1 MRVDAL
7 VGTDF
12 SVCRLTA
19 RGVAVTIPEPGPIVG
34 KLDELVSPAP
44 EPENAVLTDETRV
57 VRWTGPLFALF
68 SLALLPWTIYIAG
81 SLPAQQVSAN
91 YDAAWAGFDVL
102 LALALAS
109 TAYFA
114 LRRSRYLATAASA
127 TATMLVVDAWFDV
140 LTTPGVQRIESIVL
154 AAFVELPLAA
164 VCIWLSWHTQQ
175 LEEQRI
181 VLLMRRGPRGAVT
194 PSRAASAA
202 ASSPAEPAP
211 SVGGSVA

>member
-1 MRVDAL
+1 M
-7 VGTDF
+7 
-12 SVCRLTA
+12 
-19 RGVAVTIPEPGPIVG
+19 TIPEPDQVIS
-34 KLDELVSPAP
+34 KIDEVVRPAA
-44 EPENAVLTDETRV
+44 EPGNAVFTDETRV

-68 SLALLPWTIYIAG
+68 SLILVPWTIYIAG

-102 LALALAS
+102 LALTLAG

-140 LTTPGVQRIESIVL
+140 LTTPGVQRLESIGL

-164 VCIWLSWHTQQ
+164 VCVWLSWHTQQ

-181 VLLMRRGPRGAVT
+181 VLLMRRGPRNGVR

-202 ASSPAEPAP
+202 ADRPAGP
-211 SVGGSVA
+211 

>member
-1 MRVDAL
+1 M
-7 VGTDF
+7 
-12 SVCRLTA
+12 
-19 RGVAVTIPEPGPIVG
+19 TIPEPDGIVG
-34 KLDELVSPAP
+34 KIDALVSPAP
-44 EPENAVLTDETRV
+44 EPENAVLTDEARV
-57 VRWTGPLFALF
+57 VRWTGPLFVLL

-102 LALALAS
+102 LAITLAG

-140 LTTPGVQRIESIVL
+140 LTTPGIQRIESIGL
-154 AAFVELPLAA
+154 AVFVELPLAA
-164 VCIWLSWHTQQ
+164 VCVWLSWHTQQ

-181 VLLMRRGPRGAVT
+181 VLLMRARPGNGVR
-194 PSRAASAA
+194 PSLAASAA
-202 ASSPAEPAP
+202 AGSLAEPAP
-211 SVGGSVA
+211 SAGGSVP

>member
-1 MRVDAL
+1 
-7 VGTDF
+7 
-12 SVCRLTA
+12 
-19 RGVAVTIPEPGPIVG
+19 VTISDP
-34 KLDELVSPAP
+34 DEFVDKINAMVSPAP
-44 EPENAVLTDETRV
+44 EPENAVFTDEARV
-57 VRWTGPLFALF
+57 VRWTGPLFVLF

-102 LALALAS
+102 LALTLAS

-114 LRRSRYLATAASA
+114 LRRSRYLATTASA

-140 LTTPGVQRIESIVL
+140 LTTPGVQRIESILL

-164 VCIWLSWHTQQ
+164 VCVWLSWHTQQ

-181 VLLMRRGPRGAVT
+181 VLLMRRYPGIRN
-194 PSRAASAA
+194 SRL
-202 ASSPAEPAP
+202 P
-211 SVGGSVA
+211 G

>member
-1 MRVDAL
+1 
-7 VGTDF
+7 
-12 SVCRLTA
+12 
-19 RGVAVTIPEPGPIVG
+19 VTIPEP
-34 KLDELVSPAP
+34 DEVVSKIDALVSPAP
-44 EPENAVLTDETRV
+44 EPENAVLTDETRI
-57 VRWTGPLFALF
+57 VRWTGPLFVVF

-102 LALALAS
+102 LALTLAA

-114 LRRSRYLATAASA
+114 LRRSRYLATTASA
-127 TATMLVVDAWFDV
+127 TATMLVIDAWFDV

-175 LEEQRI
+175 LEERRI
-181 VLLMRRGPRGAVT
+181 VLLMRRGMRRGVRANL
-194 PSRAASAA
+194 AASAA
-202 ASSPAEPAP
+202 AGSPAEPAP
-211 SVGGSVA
+211 SAGGPVP